1 MFCSIYKASGEQ
13 DEKIYNSF
21 SGVDFYHPKHCRTNH
36 IFGDYKNQISG
47 YAGYAFGGMDDEKYN
62 ALGMLQYSQPTE
74 IFRLT
79 GRQNLHLGYVNGDT
93 DWFLASVGIGAFIR
107 TSTTDKLNSR
117 FTFGERA
124 FVGYNITQTSRAEF
138 FVQHFSNGD
147 LTDKNMGYN
156 FFGISFSKVFYSRLF
171 SSRFFY
177 KKNIKPTQ
185 SRFEFL
191 VAGEGIHFAYTRNAT
206 AQICDTATGIFPY
219 AYLLV

>member
-1 MFCSIYKASGEQ
+1 MKKYTILFLGLIFTTQSIAG
-13 DEKIYNSF
+13 
-21 SGVDFYHPKHCRTNH
+21 TNH

-47 YAGYAFGGMDDEKYN
+47 YAGYAVGGMDDEKYN
-62 ALGMLQYSQPTE
+62 ALGMLQYSQPAE

-93 DWFLASVGIGAFIR
+93 DWFLAGASVDVIPLSWNKFWAGVGIGAFIR
-107 TSTTDKLNSR
+107 TRTTEKLNSR

-156 FFGISFSKVFYSRLF
+156 FFGISFGKVF
-171 SSRFFY
+171 
-177 KKNIKPTQ
+177 
-185 SRFEFL
+185 
-191 VAGEGIHFAYTRNAT
+191 
-206 AQICDTATGIFPY
+206 
-219 AYLLV
+219 